1 MRRLEDWSVVEWK
14 CSDLVAGEKIGKAEY
29 LFKMIDEKMEDVFAK
44 KYGGQAAAAAGKCA
58 VKDPE
63 LEGKIKAQGELVRK
77 LKGEKADGAIVKA
90 EVAKLLALK
99 KLA

>member
-1 MRRLEDWSVVEWK
+1 MRKLEDWSSVEWK
-14 CSDLVAGEKIGKAEY
+14 CADLTAGEKIGKAEY
-29 LFKMIDEKMEDVFAK
+29 LFKMIDEKKEAEFAK
-44 KYGGQAAAAAGKCA
+44 KYGGVSAAPGACA

-77 LKGEKADGAIVKA
+77 LKGEKADGAVVKA

-99 KLA
+99 KMA